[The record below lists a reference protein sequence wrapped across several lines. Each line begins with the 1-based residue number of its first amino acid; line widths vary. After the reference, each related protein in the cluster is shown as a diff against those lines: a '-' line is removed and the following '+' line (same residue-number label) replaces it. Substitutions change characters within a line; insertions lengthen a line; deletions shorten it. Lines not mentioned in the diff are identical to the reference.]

1 MCMNVKWILLAVGV
15 LVLLVG
21 GFFAFN
27 SYIYNEKQADTAD
40 DYKNATY
47 IIDGEPVTL
56 IGGVAETEA
65 VPGSA
70 SKITTHYFGNE
81 LIADLNND
89 GREDVVFILMQETG
103 GSGTFYY
110 TVAALNTGDGYIGS
124 QAYLLGDRIAPQ
136 TTELSQNP
144 NHQNVIVVNY
154 VDRAPS
160 DPMSAQPSVGKSVW
174 LKLDPQ
180 TMQFGVVEQDFEG
193 EVDSS
198 RMSLTMKEWMWSSAL
213 YNDGRSIE
221 PDQPNAF
228 ILTFTEDGRFS
239 ATTDCNYI
247 SGSYIADE
255 YSISFE
261 RIAMDERFCPESQE
275 TEFLA
280 LLENAQLYHFTARG
294 ELILDLKF
302 DSGTATFR

>member
-1 MCMNVKWILLAVGV
+1 MNVKWILLAVGV

-40 DYKNATY
+40 DYRNATY

-56 IGGVAETEA
+56 IDGVAETEVA
-65 VPGSA
+65 PGSA
-70 SKITTHYFGNE
+70 SKIITRYFGNE

-89 GREDVVFILMQETG
+89 GREDVVFVLTQETG

-154 VDRAPS
+154 ADRTPGE
-160 DPMSAQPSVGKSVW
+160 PMSTQPSVGKSVW

-180 TMQFGVVEQDFEG
+180 TMQFGVVDQDFEG
-193 EVDSS
+193 EVDPS

-247 SGSYIADE
+247 SGSYIADG

-275 TEFLA
+275 TEFLV

>member
-1 MCMNVKWILLAVGV
+1 
-15 LVLLVG
+15 
-21 GFFAFN
+21 
-27 SYIYNEKQADTAD
+27 
-40 DYKNATY
+40 
-47 IIDGEPVTL
+47 
-56 IGGVAETEA
+56 
-65 VPGSA
+65 
-70 SKITTHYFGNE
+70 
-81 LIADLNND
+81 
-89 GREDVVFILMQETG
+89 
-103 GSGTFYY
+103 
-110 TVAALNTGDGYIGS
+110 
-124 QAYLLGDRIAPQ
+124 
-136 TTELSQNP
+136 
-144 NHQNVIVVNY
+144 
-154 VDRAPS
+154 
-160 DPMSAQPSVGKSVW
+160 
-174 LKLDPQ
+174 
-180 TMQFGVVEQDFEG
+180 MQFGVVDQDFEG
-193 EVDSS
+193 EVDPS

-247 SGSYIADE
+247 SGSYIADG

-275 TEFLA
+275 TEFLV

>member
-1 MCMNVKWILLAVGV
+1 MNVKWILLAVGV

-40 DYKNATY
+40 DYRNATY

-56 IGGVAETEA
+56 IDGVAETEVA
-65 VPGSA
+65 PDSA
-70 SKITTHYFGNE
+70 SKIITRYFGNE

-89 GREDVVFILMQETG
+89 GREDVVFVLTQETG

-124 QAYLLGDRIAPQ
+124 EAYLLGDRIAPQ

-144 NHQNVIVVNY
+144 NHQNVIIVNFA
-154 VDRAPS
+154 DRAPGE
-160 DPMSAQPSVGKSVW
+160 PMSTQPSVSKSVW

-193 EVDSS
+193 EVDPS

-247 SGSYIADE
+247 SGSYIADG

-275 TEFLA
+275 TEFLV

>member
-40 DYKNATY
+40 DYRNATY

-56 IGGVAETEA
+56 IDGVAETEVA
-65 VPGSA
+65 PDSA
-70 SKITTHYFGNE
+70 SKIITRYFGNE

-89 GREDVVFILMQETG
+89 GREDVVFVLTQETG
-103 GSGTFYY
+103 GSGTFYH

-154 VDRAPS
+154 ADRTPGE
-160 DPMSAQPSVGKSVW
+160 PMSTQPSVGKSIW

-180 TMQFGVVEQDFEG
+180 TMQFGVVDQDFEG
-193 EVDSS
+193 EVDPS

-247 SGSYIADE
+247 SGSYIADG

-275 TEFLA
+275 TEFLV